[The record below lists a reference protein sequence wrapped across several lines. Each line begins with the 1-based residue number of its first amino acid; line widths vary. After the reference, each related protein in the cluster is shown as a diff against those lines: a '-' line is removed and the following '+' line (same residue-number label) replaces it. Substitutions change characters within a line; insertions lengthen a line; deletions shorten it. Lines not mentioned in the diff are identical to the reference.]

1 MADTPTTSGRAWPS
15 VLTRTRSRL
24 RRRNDVIALDI
35 DQRMLR
41 VVHVTTGKMPGSTR
55 IKHVEVVPVPSERFD
70 LENPRKVGE
79 WIGEQLKALR
89 LFPGNVVMAVRRGE
103 AVLKEL
109 LLPPLKDAGEMASMV
124 NMRAMRELPFPET
137 DAVIDFTVTKV
148 PTKKELQAAKKEA
161 LQRGAATDTMAHV
174 VVAAVRRDTV
184 NRYRTIAE
192 AGGLT
197 LTGLGLRPLASFR
210 ALKACV
216 PEINGDAVA
225 LVSVRRHEVDVDIL
239 IDGRLVFSRELSVNL
254 EEPED
259 VTEAAGQDC
268 ITQAAKEIIRCLH
281 SYEGSE
287 AFKPLEHLYVAGGTG
302 LEDNLRD
309 IIRSQTD
316 IDCKRIPPPTG
327 VRLPKERET
336 DATRAL
342 TALGLALGFVDERG
356 LAVNFLAP
364 KRPVLR
370 RNQGRT
376 KWLLSIV
383 ILQALFVLLFGARSK
398 LAEEYEVKLSGANGL
413 ISTYSTLAK
422 QEKDIGRWT
431 RKNADAIRSWHGANR
446 HWLEHIAFLSS
457 VIPQCDQ
464 IYLLKMNMRSG
475 KTGVISFQV
484 QVRDSEVLHSFE
496 KKLRNLGYI
505 VKPVSFTPV
514 NDKYGYKFRAT
525 FELTLPGRFPVNL
538 LHHQKTNAPPAR
550 LQDDIHADGISCVPG
565 QERNHRV

>member
-41 VVHVTTGKMPGSTR
+41 VVHVTTGKIPGSTR

-79 WIGEQLKALR
+79 WIGEQLKALG

-174 VVAAVRRDTV
+174 VVAAVHRDTV

-398 LAEEYEVKLSGANGL
+398 LAEEYEVKLSGAGGL
-413 ISTYSTLAK
+413 TLTHSTLAK
-422 QEKDIGRWT
+422 RDKDFWRWT
-431 RKNADAIRSWHGANR
+431 RKNADSIRNWHGANR
-446 HWLEHIAFLSS
+446 RWLEHIAFLSS

>member
-1 MADTPTTSGRAWPS
+1 MADAPTSISSAWQS
-15 VLTRTRSRL
+15 VLTRTGSRL
-24 RRRNDVIALDI
+24 SRRNDVTALDI

-41 VVHVTTGKMPGSTR
+41 VVHVTTGKTPGSTR
-55 IKHVEVVPVPSERFD
+55 IKRIEVVPVPSEGFD
-70 LENPRKVGE
+70 LENPKEVGE

-89 LFPGNVVMAVRRGE
+89 LVPGTVVMAARRGE

-124 NMRAMRELPFPET
+124 NMRAARELPFPET

-148 PTKKELQAAKKEA
+148 PTKKELKAARKEIP
-161 LQRGAATDTMAHV
+161 QPGAATDTKAHI

-184 NRYRTIAE
+184 NRYLTITESA
-192 AGGLT
+192 GLT

-210 ALKACV
+210 ALNACV
-216 PEINGDAVA
+216 PEINGNAVA
-225 LVSVRRHEVDVDIL
+225 LISVRRHEVDVDIL
-239 IDGRLVFSRELSVNL
+239 IEGRLVFSRELSVNL
-254 EEPED
+254 EKPED
-259 VTEAAGQDC
+259 VTEAAGQGC
-268 ITQAAKEIIRCLH
+268 ITKAAKEIIRCLH

-287 AFKPLEHLYVAGGTG
+287 AFKPMEHLYVVGGTG
-302 LEDNLRD
+302 LEDNLRE
-309 IIRSQTD
+309 IIRDQTG
-316 IDCKRIPPPTG
+316 IDCKRMPPPTG

-342 TALGLALGFVDERG
+342 TALGLALSFVDERG

-376 KWLLSIV
+376 MWLLSIV
-383 ILQALFVLLFGARSK
+383 MLQALFFFLFGARSK
-398 LAEEYEVKLSGANGL
+398 LAEKYEGQLSGANGL

-431 RKNADAIRSWHGANR
+431 RKNADSIRSWHGANR
-446 HWLEHIAFLSS
+446 HWLEHMAFLSS

-464 IYLLKMNMRSG
+464 IYLLKINMRSS

-484 QVRDSEVLHSFE
+484 QVRDSNVLHSFE
-496 KKLRNLGYI
+496 KNLRNLGYI

-514 NDKYGYKFRAT
+514 NDKYGYKFRAI
-525 FELTLPGRFPVNL
+525 FDLTLPDRFPLDL
-538 LHHQKTNAPPAR
+538 LRHLDTTPPPER
-550 LQDDIHADGISCVPG
+550 LPDDIHADGLSCIPG
-565 QERNHRV
+565 QKGTHSV

>member
-24 RRRNDVIALDI
+24 RRRNDVTALDI

-41 VVHVTTGKMPGSTR
+41 VVHVTAGKIPGSTR
-55 IKHVEVVPVPSERFD
+55 IKRVEVVPVPSERFD
-70 LENPRKVGE
+70 LENSSKVGE

-89 LFPGNVVMAVRRGE
+89 LFPGTVVMAVRRGE

-174 VVAAVRRDTV
+174 VVAAVHRDTV

-225 LVSVRRHEVDVDIL
+225 LISVRRHEVDVDIL

-302 LEDNLRD
+302 LEDNLRN

-316 IDCKRIPPPTG
+316 IDCKRMPPPTG

-370 RNQGRT
+370 RNQGRS

-383 ILQALFVLLFGARSK
+383 LLQALFVFLFGARSK
-398 LAEEYEVKLSGANGL
+398 LAEEYEVKLSGAGGL
-413 ISTYSTLAK
+413 TLTHSTLAK
-422 QEKDIGRWT
+422 REKDFWRWT
-431 RKNADAIRSWHGANR
+431 RKNVDSIRNWHGANR
-446 HWLEHIAFLSS
+446 RWLEHIAFLSS

>member
-1 MADTPTTSGRAWPS
+1 MADTPAPSSSAWQS
-15 VLTRTRSRL
+15 ALTRIRSQFSF
-24 RRRNDVIALDI
+24 RNDVTALDI

-41 VVHVTTGKMPGSTR
+41 VVHVSTGRTPGSTSIKR
-55 IKHVEVVPVPSERFD
+55 IEVVPVPSEGFD
-70 LENPRKVGE
+70 LENPKEVGE
-79 WIGEQLKALR
+79 WIGEQLKALH
-89 LFPGNVVMAVRRGE
+89 LVPGTVVMAARRGE

-124 NMRAMRELPFPET
+124 NMRAARELPFPEA

-148 PTKKELQAAKKEA
+148 PTKKELKAARKETP
-161 LQRGAATDTMAHV
+161 QPGAATDIKAHI

-184 NRYRTIAE
+184 NRYLTITE
-192 AGGLT
+192 SAGLK

-210 ALKACV
+210 ALNACV
-216 PEINGDAVA
+216 PEINGNAVA
-225 LVSVRRHEVDVDIL
+225 LISVRRHEVDVDIL

-254 EEPED
+254 EKPED
-259 VTEAAGQDC
+259 VIDLAEQDP

-302 LEDNLRD
+302 LEGNLLD

-316 IDCKRIPPPTG
+316 IDCKRMPAPTG
-327 VRLPKERET
+327 VQLPKERET
-336 DATRAL
+336 HATRAL

-370 RNQGRT
+370 RNQSRS

-383 ILQALFVLLFGARSK
+383 MLQALFVFLFGARSK
-398 LAEEYEVKLSGANGL
+398 MAEEYEKTLSGPGGL
-413 ISTYSTLAK
+413 ISTYNTLAK
-422 QEKDIGRWT
+422 QEKDVGRWV
-431 RKNADAIRSWHGANR
+431 RKNADSIRSWHGANR
-446 HWLEHIAFLSS
+446 HWLEHMAFLSS

-464 IYLLKMNMRSG
+464 IYLLKITMRSA

-484 QVRDSEVLHSFE
+484 QVRDSDVLHAFE

-505 VKPVSFTPV
+505 VKPVSFIPV

-525 FELTLPGRFPVNL
+525 FELTLPNRFPLDL
-538 LHHQKTNAPPAR
+538 LHHLDTNAPPER
-550 LQDDIHADGISCVPG
+550 LPDDIHADGLSCIPG
-565 QERNHRV
+565 KKGTHRV

>member
-1 MADTPTTSGRAWPS
+1 MADTPITSGRAWPIA
-15 VLTRTRSRL
+15 LIRARSGFGSRS
-24 RRRNDVIALDI
+24 DVTALDI

-41 VVHVTTGKMPGSTR
+41 VVQVATGKTPGSTR
-55 IKHVEVVPVPSERFD
+55 VKRVEVIPVPGEEFD
-70 LENPRKVGE
+70 LANPQKVGE
-79 WIGEQLKALR
+79 WIALQLKSLHIS
-89 LFPGNVVMAVRRGE
+89 PGTVVMAARRGE

-124 NMRAMRELPFPET
+124 HMRAARELPFPEK

-148 PTKKELQAAKKEA
+148 PTKKELQSAKKEA
-161 LQRGAATDTMAHV
+161 IPATPDTKAHV
-174 VVAAVRRDTV
+174 VVAAVRRETV
-184 NRYRTIAE
+184 NHYQAIAE
-192 AGGLT
+192 AAGLT
-197 LTGLGLRPLASFR
+197 LTGLALRPLASFR

-225 LVSVRRHEVDVDIL
+225 LISVRRHEVDVDIL

-316 IDCKRIPPPTG
+316 IDCKRMPPPTG

-370 RNQGRT
+370 RNQGRA

-383 ILQALFVLLFGARSK
+383 ILLALFVFLFGARSK

-413 ISTYSTLAK
+413 ISTYSILAK
-422 QEKDIGRWT
+422 REKDIGRWT
-431 RKNADAIRSWHGANR
+431 RKNADSIRSWHGANR
-446 HWLEHIAFLSS
+446 HWLEHVAFLSS
-457 VIPQCDQ
+457 VMPQCDQ
-464 IYLLKMNMRSG
+464 IYLLKINMRSA

-484 QVRDSEVLHSFE
+484 QVRDSDVLHSFE

-514 NDKYGYKFRAT
+514 NDKNGYKFRAT
-525 FELTLPGRFPVNL
+525 FDLTLPGRFPLDL
-538 LHHQKTNAPPAR
+538 LRHLDTNAPPAR
-550 LQDDIHADGISCVPG
+550 LPDDIHADGLSCIPEQKG
-565 QERNHRV
+565 TQHG

>member
-41 VVHVTTGKMPGSTR
+41 VVQVTTGKMPGSTR

-174 VVAAVRRDTV
+174 VVAAVHRDTV

-413 ISTYSTLAK
+413 ISTYNTLAK

-446 HWLEHIAFLSS
+446 HWLEHMAFLSS

-464 IYLLKMNMRSG
+464 IYLLKINMRSA

-484 QVRDSEVLHSFE
+484 QVRDSNVLHSFE

>member
-1 MADTPTTSGRAWPS
+1 MADTPITSGRAWPS
-15 VLTRTRSRL
+15 ALIRARSGFGSRS
-24 RRRNDVIALDI
+24 DVTALDI

-41 VVHVTTGKMPGSTR
+41 VVQVATGKTPGSTR
-55 IKHVEVVPVPSERFD
+55 VKRVEVIPVPGEEFD
-70 LENPRKVGE
+70 LANPQKVGE
-79 WIGEQLKALR
+79 WIARQLKSLHIS
-89 LFPGNVVMAVRRGE
+89 PGTVVMAARRGE

-124 NMRAMRELPFPET
+124 HMRAARELPFPEK

-148 PTKKELQAAKKEA
+148 PTKKELQSAKKEA
-161 LQRGAATDTMAHV
+161 IPATLDTKAHV
-174 VVAAVRRDTV
+174 VVAAVRRETV
-184 NRYRTIAE
+184 NHYQAIAE
-192 AGGLT
+192 AAGLT
-197 LTGLGLRPLASFR
+197 LTGLALRPLASFR

-225 LVSVRRHEVDVDIL
+225 LISVRRHEVDVDIL

-316 IDCKRIPPPTG
+316 IDCKRMPPPTG

-370 RNQGRT
+370 RNQGRA
-376 KWLLSIV
+376 KWLLSV
-383 ILQALFVLLFGARSK
+383 VVLQALFVFLFGARSK

-413 ISTYSTLAK
+413 ISTYSILAK
-422 QEKDIGRWT
+422 REKDIGRWT
-431 RKNADAIRSWHGANR
+431 RKNADSIRSWHGANR
-446 HWLEHIAFLSS
+446 HWLEHVAFLSS
-457 VIPQCDQ
+457 VMPQCDQ
-464 IYLLKMNMRSG
+464 IYLLKINMRSA

-484 QVRDSEVLHSFE
+484 QVRDSDVLHSFE

-514 NDKYGYKFRAT
+514 NDKNGYKFRAT
-525 FELTLPGRFPVNL
+525 FDLTLPGRFPLDL
-538 LHHQKTNAPPAR
+538 LRHLDTNAPPAR
-550 LQDDIHADGISCVPG
+550 LPDDIHADGLSCIPEQKG
-565 QERNHRV
+565 TQHG

>member
-1 MADTPTTSGRAWPS
+1 
-15 VLTRTRSRL
+15 
-24 RRRNDVIALDI
+24 
-35 DQRMLR
+35 MLR
-41 VVHVTTGKMPGSTR
+41 VVHVTTGKIPGSTR
-55 IKHVEVVPVPSERFD
+55 IKHVEMVPVPSERFD

-79 WIGEQLKALR
+79 WIGEQLKALG

-137 DAVIDFTVTKV
+137 DVVIDFTVTKV
-148 PTKKELQAAKKEA
+148 PTKKELQTAKKEA

-216 PEINGDAVA
+216 PEINDDAVA
-225 LVSVRRHEVDVDIL
+225 LISVRRHEVDVDIL

-254 EEPED
+254 EESED

-316 IDCKRIPPPTG
+316 IDCKRMPPPTG

-370 RNQGRT
+370 RNQGRAM
-376 KWLLSIV
+376 WLLSIV
-383 ILQALFVLLFGARSK
+383 MLQALFVFLFGARSK

-431 RKNADAIRSWHGANR
+431 RKNADAIRNWHGANR
-446 HWLEHIAFLSS
+446 HWLEHMAFLSS
-457 VIPQCDQ
+457 AIPQCDQ
-464 IYLLKMNMRSG
+464 IYLLKITMRSA
-475 KTGVISFQV
+475 KTGLISFQV
-484 QVRDSEVLHSFE
+484 QVRDSNVLHSFE

-505 VKPVSFTPV
+505 IKPVSFTPV

-525 FELTLPGRFPVNL
+525 FDLTLPNRFPLDL
-538 LHHQKTNAPPAR
+538 LRHLDTNAPPAR
-550 LQDDIHADGISCVPG
+550 LPDDIHADGLSCIPG
-565 QERNHRV
+565 QKGTNRV

>member
-24 RRRNDVIALDI
+24 RRRNDVTALDI

-41 VVHVTTGKMPGSTR
+41 VVQVTTGKMPGSTR

-89 LFPGNVVMAVRRGE
+89 LFPGTVVMAVRRGE
-103 AVLKEL
+103 VVLKEL

-174 VVAAVRRDTV
+174 VVAAVHRDTV

-309 IIRSQTD
+309 IIQSQTD

-356 LAVNFLAP
+356 LAVDFLAP

-398 LAEEYEVKLSGANGL
+398 LAEEYEVKLSGAGGL
-413 ISTYSTLAK
+413 TLTHSTLAK
-422 QEKDIGRWT
+422 REKDFWRWT
-431 RKNADAIRSWHGANR
+431 RKNADSIRNWHGANR
-446 HWLEHIAFLSS
+446 RWLEHIAFLSS

>member
-24 RRRNDVIALDI
+24 RRRNDVTALDI

-41 VVHVTTGKMPGSTR
+41 VVHVTTGKIPGSTR

-89 LFPGNVVMAVRRGE
+89 LFPGTVVMAVRRGE

-137 DAVIDFTVTKV
+137 DVVIDFTVTKV

-225 LVSVRRHEVDVDIL
+225 LISVRRHEVDVDIL

-259 VTEAAGQDC
+259 VTDAAGQDC
-268 ITQAAKEIIRCLH
+268 IMQAAKEIIRCLH

-302 LEDNLRD
+302 LEDNLCD

-316 IDCKRIPPPTG
+316 IDCKRMPPPTG
-327 VRLPKERET
+327 VRLPKKRET
-336 DATRAL
+336 EATRAL

-370 RNQGRT
+370 RNQGRA
-376 KWLLSIV
+376 KWLLSV
-383 ILQALFVLLFGARSK
+383 VVLQALFVFLFGARSK

-413 ISTYSTLAK
+413 ISTYSILAK
-422 QEKDIGRWT
+422 REKDIGRWT
-431 RKNADAIRSWHGANR
+431 RKNADSIRSWHGANR
-446 HWLEHIAFLSS
+446 HWLEHVAFLSS
-457 VIPQCDQ
+457 VMPQCDQ
-464 IYLLKMNMRSG
+464 IYLLKINMRSA

-484 QVRDSEVLHSFE
+484 QVRDSDVLHSFE

-514 NDKYGYKFRAT
+514 NDKNGYKFRAT
-525 FELTLPGRFPVNL
+525 FDLTLPGRFPLDL
-538 LHHQKTNAPPAR
+538 LRHLDTNAPPAR
-550 LQDDIHADGISCVPG
+550 LPDDIHADGLSCIPG
-565 QERNHRV
+565 QKGTQHG

>member
-1 MADTPTTSGRAWPS
+1 MADTPNTSGRAWPS

-24 RRRNDVIALDI
+24 RRRNDVTALDI

-41 VVHVTTGKMPGSTR
+41 VVHVTTGKIPGSTR
-55 IKHVEVVPVPSERFD
+55 IKRVEVVPVPSERFD
-70 LENPRKVGE
+70 LENSRKVGE

-174 VVAAVRRDTV
+174 VVAAVHRDTV

-302 LEDNLRD
+302 LEDNLCD

-316 IDCKRIPPPTG
+316 IDCKRMPPPTG
-327 VRLPKERET
+327 VRLPKKRET
-336 DATRAL
+336 EATRAL
-342 TALGLALGFVDERG
+342 TALGLALSFVDERG

-376 KWLLSIV
+376 MWLLSIV
-383 ILQALFVLLFGARSK
+383 MLQALFFFLFGARSK
-398 LAEEYEVKLSGANGL
+398 LAEKYEGQLSGANGL

-431 RKNADAIRSWHGANR
+431 RKNADSIRSWHGANR
-446 HWLEHIAFLSS
+446 HWLEHMAFLSS

-464 IYLLKMNMRSG
+464 IYLLKINMRSS

-484 QVRDSEVLHSFE
+484 QVRDSNVLHSFE
-496 KKLRNLGYI
+496 KNLRNLGYI

-514 NDKYGYKFRAT
+514 NDKYGYKFRAI
-525 FELTLPGRFPVNL
+525 FDLTLPDRFPLDL
-538 LHHQKTNAPPAR
+538 LRHLDTTPPPER
-550 LQDDIHADGISCVPG
+550 LPDDIHADGLSCIPG
-565 QERNHRV
+565 QKGTHSV

>member
-24 RRRNDVIALDI
+24 RRRNDVTALDI

-41 VVHVTTGKMPGSTR
+41 VVHVTTGKIPGSTR
-55 IKHVEVVPVPSERFD
+55 IKHVEMVPVPSERFD

-79 WIGEQLKALR
+79 WIGEQLKALG

-137 DAVIDFTVTKV
+137 DVVIDFTVTKV

-225 LVSVRRHEVDVDIL
+225 LISVRRHEVDVDIL

-316 IDCKRIPPPTG
+316 IDCKRMPPPTG

-370 RNQGRT
+370 RNQSRS

-383 ILQALFVLLFGARSK
+383 MLQALFVFLFGARSK

-431 RKNADAIRSWHGANR
+431 RKNADAIRNWHGANR
-446 HWLEHIAFLSS
+446 HWLEHMAFLSS
-457 VIPQCDQ
+457 AIPQCDQ
-464 IYLLKMNMRSG
+464 IYLLKITMRSA
-475 KTGVISFQV
+475 KTGLISFQV
-484 QVRDSEVLHSFE
+484 QVRDSNVLHSFE

-505 VKPVSFTPV
+505 IKPVSFTPV

-525 FELTLPGRFPVNL
+525 FDLTLPNRFPLDL
-538 LHHQKTNAPPAR
+538 LRHLDTNAPPAR
-550 LQDDIHADGISCVPG
+550 LPDDIHADGLSCIPG
-565 QERNHRV
+565 QKGTNRV

>member
-24 RRRNDVIALDI
+24 RRRNDVTALDI

-41 VVHVTTGKMPGSTR
+41 VVHVTTGKIPGSTR
-55 IKHVEVVPVPSERFD
+55 IKRVEVVPVPSERFD
-70 LENPRKVGE
+70 LENSRKVGE

-89 LFPGNVVMAVRRGE
+89 LFPGTVVMAVRRGE

-137 DAVIDFTVTKV
+137 DVVIDFTVTKV

-174 VVAAVRRDTV
+174 VVAAVHRDTV

-309 IIRSQTD
+309 IIQSQTD

-356 LAVNFLAP
+356 LAVDFLAP

-398 LAEEYEVKLSGANGL
+398 LAEEYEVKLSGAGGL
-413 ISTYSTLAK
+413 TLTHSTLAK
-422 QEKDIGRWT
+422 REKDFWRWT
-431 RKNADAIRSWHGANR
+431 RKNADSIRNWHGANR
-446 HWLEHIAFLSS
+446 RWLEHIAFLSS

>member
-41 VVHVTTGKMPGSTR
+41 VVQVTTGKMPGSTR

-89 LFPGNVVMAVRRGE
+89 LFPGTVVMAVRRGE

-174 VVAAVRRDTV
+174 VVAAVHRDTV

-413 ISTYSTLAK
+413 ISTYNTLAK

>member
-24 RRRNDVIALDI
+24 RRRNDVTALDI

-41 VVHVTTGKMPGSTR
+41 VVQVTTGKMPGSTR

-174 VVAAVRRDTV
+174 VVAAVHRDTV

-398 LAEEYEVKLSGANGL
+398 LAEEYEVKQSGANGL

-422 QEKDIGRWT
+422 QENDIGRWT

>member
-41 VVHVTTGKMPGSTR
+41 VVQVTTGKMPGSTR

-79 WIGEQLKALR
+79 WIGEQLKALG

-103 AVLKEL
+103 VVLKEL

-137 DAVIDFTVTKV
+137 DVVIDFTVTKV

-174 VVAAVRRDTV
+174 VVAAVHRDTV

-302 LEDNLRD
+302 LEDNLCD

-398 LAEEYEVKLSGANGL
+398 LAEEYEVKLSGAGGL
-413 ISTYSTLAK
+413 TLTHSTLAK
-422 QEKDIGRWT
+422 REKDFWRWT
-431 RKNADAIRSWHGANR
+431 RKNADSIRNWHGANR
-446 HWLEHIAFLSS
+446 RWLEHIAFLSS

>member
-24 RRRNDVIALDI
+24 RRRNDVTALDI

-174 VVAAVRRDTV
+174 VVAAVHRDTV

-370 RNQGRT
+370 RNQGRA
-376 KWLLSIV
+376 KWLLSV
-383 ILQALFVLLFGARSK
+383 VVLQALFVFLFGARSK

-413 ISTYSTLAK
+413 ISTYNTLAK